1 MAASRCAREAANMPH
16 NPLTAL
22 LADDRCIVLDGAL
35 ATELEAR
42 GCDLGDAL
50 WSAKVLLE
58 QPQLI
63 GQVHLDY
70 FQAGAQCAITASYQ
84 ATPLGF
90 AARGIDPQ
98 QAWELIARSA
108 QLALQARDAY
118 RAAHAEAGTLLVAG
132 SVGPYGAYLAD
143 GSEYRGDYALPQA
156 ALLDFH
162 RPRIDALVEAGVDLL
177 ACETQPSLAE
187 VAALL
192 ALLEEF
198 PQTAAW
204 FALTLRDAAHLSD
217 GTPLREVVA
226 LLDGHPQVV
235 ALGVN
240 CIAPALC
247 TAALQ
252 QLAALTALPLLVYPN
267 SGERYDAVGKRWD
280 GAAAQACAL
289 VDRVDAWRAAGARL
303 IGGCCRTTPHD
314 IALLAQHLASRTLS
328 GG

>member
-1 MAASRCAREAANMPH
+1 MPH
-16 NPLTAL
+16 NPLAAL
-22 LADDRCIVLDGAL
+22 LADGRCIVLDGAL

-63 GQVHLDY
+63 RQVHLDY

-84 ATPLGF
+84 ATPSGF
-90 AARGIDPQ
+90 AARGIDPAQ
-98 QAWELIARSA
+98 SRQLIARSA
-108 QLALQARDAY
+108 KLALQARDAY
-118 RAAHAEAGTLLVAG
+118 RAAHADAGPLLVAG

-156 ALLDFH
+156 AMLDFH
-162 RPRIDALVEAGVDLL
+162 RPRIAALIEAGVDLL

-192 ALLEEF
+192 ALLQEF
-198 PQTAAW
+198 PRITAW
-204 FALTLRDAAHLSD
+204 FSFTLRDTTHLSD
-217 GTPLREVVA
+217 GTPLHEAVA

-240 CIAPALC
+240 CIAPDLC
-247 TAALQ
+247 TAALRH
-252 QLAALTALPLLVYPN
+252 LATLTALPLVTYPN
-267 SGERYDAVGKRWD
+267 SGERYDAAGKRWD
-280 GAAAQACAL
+280 GAGSDDCGLA
-289 VDRVDAWRAAGARL
+289 DRVDAWRGAGARL
-303 IGGCCRTTPHD
+303 IGGCCRTTPRD
-314 IALLAQHLASRTLS
+314 IAQLARRLRRPALQ